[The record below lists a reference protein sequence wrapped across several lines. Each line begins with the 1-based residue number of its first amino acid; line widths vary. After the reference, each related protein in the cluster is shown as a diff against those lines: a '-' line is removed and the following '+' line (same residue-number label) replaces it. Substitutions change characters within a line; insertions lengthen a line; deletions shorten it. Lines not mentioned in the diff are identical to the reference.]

1 MMLNQA
7 VLQIQML
14 GPFQTWQQQN
24 ALSWPTKKSKALFQ
38 ILLIEPGKLVPTDL
52 LFEYLWPDLTP
63 NKAQNNLWVTV
74 SQLRRVLQPDS
85 PAHTRSDYILKKDEG
100 YKFNSESEYWL
111 DSEEVATHITSAS
124 SATDLFKRIS
134 ALESARSLFHGDFL
148 EDEPYAEWT
157 QISRIQWRR
166 RYEKILA
173 DLAEAYGQN
182 GHFQQASELCR
193 EILTLDS
200 ANESACRLFM
210 RCLVSLREIPA
221 ALKVYEDVV
230 HTLRSE
236 FDIDPMPETTAL
248 FHQIHQLD
256 RGGDLGIK
264 DWTFSSIESAISSP
278 CVGRGREISQFSNLL
293 SHIAAGQGQTAVV
306 SGEPGIGK
314 SRLIQEMTILAHQ
327 QGFQTFIAQC
337 FEVEQ
342 TLPYLSLINL
352 VRQIITNDNRWQ
364 LLAPIWLREL
374 SVLLPEMAEVTSSAT
389 TLTPPL
395 DDLYESEQ
403 GRLFQAIFHF
413 FANQAEVQRSI
424 LMIEDIHWSDPATLL
439 CLHYLTRNIAPLQ
452 IGFILSYREEN
463 LSANPGLVTLLH
475 SLQREDHVTLIAL
488 PRLTETDTKAFLTQ
502 KDDTA
507 LISDR
512 LSHWLYQETD
522 GNPLFFISLIQSL
535 REEGLL
541 ENEIDLD
548 WFSRIRTEPSLT
560 LPEAILASVGGRL
573 LRLSKTE
580 RDVLDWMAVF
590 GRSLDFY
597 TLQKINNQ
605 SQITLLNSIEQ
616 LLARELLVE
625 INGKYDFAHNKIREV
640 VYHDL
645 SAARRTLYHQ
655 HIGSKLEELTPSSA
669 DSAILAHHFEGG
681 QEYDKALM
689 CWMKAG
695 EHALDTYAYQQA
707 VQHFERA
714 LALTDQKAPQMDA
727 YLGLCRAF
735 TLSDDYNAASV
746 VIQQGLL
753 LAEKA
758 SDNIPRTQLLYAQ
771 AQNANRQHRPDGGKA
786 EVEEAL
792 SAAEQT
798 GNDHYLTLS
807 LLLLTE
813 VHESD
818 GDLGSALET
827 ADRARAVSHSLND
840 KLLEARAL
848 LEIGFLHAQR
858 ADFMKAVSAAEL
870 GLQLLAETD
879 DRNALSYGWNIL
891 GRALGGSGN
900 YSRALDAFNRSHE
913 EAGIIGDRYLLA
925 QASNMQG
932 WLHRELGD
940 YENGL
945 KFDQESIKSAR
956 RWDKPS
962 PEISARLNLCLDLLQ
977 LGDPKRVLE
986 LLEEI
991 EEQISAGSFGF
1002 HSWRWRLRLLH
1013 TRGLCFLALDKPAE
1027 VVPLAEE
1034 GLQLAEIK
1042 EARKYIALNHGLLGR
1057 AVAMLG
1063 DVNEAMREIEL
1074 AVSLADEIQYQPIRW
1089 EGRFH
1094 LAYLYRQKNRLK
1106 AAKTTISEA
1115 KGIIQTISD
1124 AIDDESL
1131 RTTFLNMTL
1140 DLYHQI
1146 LGDEEQGSENLSPSI

>member
-1 MMLNQA
+1 MIDPA
-7 VLQIQML
+7 ALQIQLL
-14 GPFQTWQQQN
+14 GSFQAWRQQII
-24 ALSWPTKKSKALFQ
+24 LVWPTKKCKALFQ
-38 ILLIEPGKLVPTDL
+38 ILLIEPGKLVPAEL
-52 LFEYLWPDLTP
+52 LFEYLWPDLPP

-100 YKFNSESEYWL
+100 YCFNSQSDYWL
-111 DSEEVATHITSAS
+111 DSEEVAMHITSAR
-124 SATDLFKRIS
+124 SATDLVKRIS
-134 ALESARSLFHGDFL
+134 ALESARSLFHGDYL

-157 QISRIQWRR
+157 QISRIQWQR

-193 EILTLDS
+193 EILRLDS
-200 ANESACRLFM
+200 ANESACRLLM
-210 RCLVSLREIPA
+210 RCLVSLRENPA
-221 ALKVYEDVV
+221 AIKVYQDLE

-236 FDIDPMPETTAL
+236 FEIDPMPETTAL
-248 FHQIHQLD
+248 FYQIHQLD
-256 RGGDLGIK
+256 KGGDLGFE
-264 DWTFSSIESAISSP
+264 DWTLSSMESAISSP
-278 CVGRGREISQFSNLL
+278 CVGRGREISQFSKLL
-293 SHIAAGQGQTAVV
+293 SHISAGQGQTAVV

-364 LLAPIWLREL
+364 TIAPIWLREL
-374 SVLLPEMAEVTSSAT
+374 AVLIPELEEAAASSAT
-389 TLTPPL
+389 TLAPPL
-395 DDLYESEQ
+395 DDLDESKQ

-413 FANQAEVQRSI
+413 FANQAEGQRSI
-424 LMIEDIHWSDPATLL
+424 IVIEDIHWSDPATLL

-463 LSANPGLVTLLH
+463 LSANAELVSLLH
-475 SLQREDHVTLIAL
+475 SLRREDHVTLIPL
-488 PRLTETDTKAFLTQ
+488 SRLTEADTKAFLSQ

-507 LISDR
+507 LIADR
-512 LSHWLYQETD
+512 LSQWLYQETS

-541 ENEIDLD
+541 ETELDLD
-548 WFSRIRTEPSLT
+548 WFTRIQTEPNLT

-580 RDVLDWMAVF
+580 RGVLDWMAVF
-590 GRSLDFY
+590 GRRLDFY
-597 TLQKINNQ
+597 TLKEINNQ
-605 SQITLLNSIEQ
+605 SQITLLNAIEQ

-655 HIGSKLEELTPSSA
+655 QIGSKLEELTPSSA

-681 QEYDKALM
+681 QEYDKALV
-689 CWMKAG
+689 CWMEAG

-727 YLGLCRAF
+727 YLGLGRAF
-735 TLSDDYNAASV
+735 TLSDDYNGASA

-753 LAEKA
+753 QAEKA
-758 SDNIPRTQLLYAQ
+758 GDDIRRTQLLYAQ

-786 EVEEAL
+786 EVEAAL
-792 SAAEQT
+792 SAAEKT

-827 ADRARAVSHSLND
+827 ADRARTVSHNLKD
-840 KLLEARAL
+840 KPLEARAL

-858 ADFMKAVSAAEL
+858 ADFGKAVSAAEL

-879 DRNALSYGWNIL
+879 DRNALAYGWNIL
-891 GRALGGSGN
+891 GRALGGSGA
-900 YSRALDAFNRSHE
+900 YSRSLDAFNRCYE

-925 QASNMQG
+925 QVSNMQG

-945 KFDQESIKSAR
+945 KLDQESIKSAK

-986 LLEEI
+986 LLEKI

-1013 TRGLCFLALDKPAE
+1013 TRGLCLLALDKPAE

-1057 AVAMLG
+1057 ALALLG
-1063 DVNEAMREIEL
+1063 HVGQAVRELEL
-1074 AVSLADEIQYQPIRW
+1074 AVALADEIQYQPIRW
-1089 EGRFH
+1089 EGRFR
-1094 LAYLYRQKNRLK
+1094 LAHFYRQKNRLK
-1106 AAKTTISEA
+1106 AVKVTISEA

-1124 AIDDESL
+1124 NLDDESL

-1140 DLYHQI
+1140 DLDHQI
-1146 LGDEEQGSENLSPSI
+1146 MGDEDHGK